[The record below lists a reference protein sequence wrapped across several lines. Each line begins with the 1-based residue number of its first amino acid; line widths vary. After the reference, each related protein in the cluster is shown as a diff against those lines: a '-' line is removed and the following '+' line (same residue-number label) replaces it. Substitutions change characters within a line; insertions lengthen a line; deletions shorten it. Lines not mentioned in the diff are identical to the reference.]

1 MLIKRFLLSAVLF
14 LIPLW
19 AHADWAADRD
29 ASAGY
34 VTVTTLATAVDE
46 AVPFCVVYLSDLPA
60 DFHTAMTTASDTD
73 GKTIRVSTSDG
84 TTQLACVPIGV
95 NTSTDTGCLI
105 FLGTGMSASTDVDYR
120 IYVGNAALSMPSASG
135 GMGEQAVFAAYE
147 AAYILNSLTDRT
159 GNGFDLTAAGG
170 YTAGQSTAWEG
181 ITGYD
186 LDGTSGTFL
195 YHNASPVSAWPA
207 TFEVGHAPSTS
218 TTTQDVMSIRSSSS
232 TSPLFIVRII
242 SSNVMQT
249 LSRGDTGS
257 LSTAATSNTLADTT
271 WGISSAIRDAGSGT
285 GKAIL
290 DAGTAGTDTT
300 TIDTALTCNRF
311 TLGASRSTSNTG
323 HYDGKIGWALVSAAN
338 RSADYIA
345 TMQDNWAGTMYSAGA
360 WTPLDSGCT
369 SGSTGFVLFGAITQT
384 TTAAVNWA
392 NITDAIVDDAN
403 TADVSLDETT
413 NIESEQLLF
422 SDIQY
427 GTTVPTGADSYT
439 ITIRVK
445 IDTEGG
451 GKEINDLLVKFRDD
465 TGTNVGD
472 NLASA
477 TQWPS
482 SPGTRDYVVTGY
494 TPDGTEFDADAG
506 LAFSAT
512 GFDTAGS
519 TLAEV
524 YVAWIKID
532 WQCGDDAAKS
542 RGFFALTE

>member
-1 MLIKRFLLSAVLF
+1 MIKRFLLSAVLF
-14 LIPLW
+14 VLPLW

-46 AVPFCVVYLSDLPA
+46 AVPFVVVYLSDLPA

-95 NTSTDTGCLI
+95 NTGTDTGCLI
-105 FLGTGMSASTDVDYR
+105 FLGTGMSASVDVDYR

-135 GMGEQAVFAAYE
+135 GMGIYAVFAAY
-147 AAYILNSLTDRT
+147 AAGYMPGVRLDDIS
-159 GNGFDLTAAGG
+159 GHGFGPLTAVNSPGTAASG
-170 YTAGQSTAWEG
+170 YEG
-181 ITGYD
+181 ITAATYNGTSQYHYNASAAAVTGWPLTHELLAYAANVTGTKVLLGLSYSTSASSYSGMYLSGANSICFNKGASGSAAD
-186 LDGTSGTFL
+186 ASKASVSATTWHYLAGNRNSNTSGTTNS
-195 YHNASPVSAWPA
+195 YID
-207 TFEVGHAPSTS
+207 G
-218 TTTQDVMSIRSSSS
+218 
-232 TSPLFIVRII
+232 
-242 SSNVMQT
+242 
-249 LSRGDTGS
+249 G
-257 LSTAATSNTLADTT
+257 TAAT
-271 WGISSAIRDAGSGT
+271 
-285 GKAIL
+285 
-290 DAGTAGTDTT
+290 
-300 TIDTALTCNRF
+300 
-311 TLGASRSTSNTG
+311 NTG
-323 HYDGKIGWALVSAAN
+323 NLASPNAFDRVMIGAQYFSGAVSNYSNARIAVALLSSSV
-338 RSADYIA
+338 RSADYMS
-345 TMQDNWAGTMYSAGA
+345 TMQDNWAGTMYSTGA
-360 WTPLDSGCT
+360 WTALGTCNT
-369 SGSTGFVLFGAITQT
+369 GSTGFVLFGAISQT
-384 TTAAVNWA
+384 ATAAVNWA
-392 NITDAIVDDAN
+392 NITDAIVDDFN
-403 TADVSLDETT
+403 SADVSLDETT

-427 GTTVPTGADSYT
+427 GTTIPTGADSYT

-445 IDTEGG
+445 VDTEGG

-532 WQCGDDAAKS
+532 WTCGDDAAAKA